1 MKIVLDT
8 NCLVAS
14 IQEYSRYHWLWQ
26 AFRDKKIVLCYTN
39 EILSEYYEVL
49 ARYYYDSLAEST
61 IGAILNASNAIP
73 VTVYYNW
80 NLITADPDD
89 NKFVDCAISVDA
101 KYIVSNDRH
110 FKILEDIDFP
120 KVNIATIDEFKEIIQ
135 V

>member
-8 NCLVAS
+8 NCLVVS
-14 IQEYSRYHWLWQ
+14 IQEYSRCHWLWQ
-26 AFRDKKIVLCYTN
+26 AFRDKKIVLCYTT
-39 EILSEYYEVL
+39 EILSEYYEIL
-49 ARYYYDSLAEST
+49 SRYYSVSLAESA

-73 VTVYYNW
+73 VTVYYSW

-89 NKFVDCAISVDA
+89 NKFVDCAVSANA

-110 FKILEDIDFP
+110 FKILESIDFQ
-120 KVNIATIDEFKEIIQ
+120 KVNISTMDEFKEIMQ